1 MWLVL
6 RHPHYLG
13 VLWIGRDYPRLVDPL
28 PSLSLITIELDQEKL
43 DPLDLLSLLELL
55 EERPDAEMLGRVLL
69 RAGLGSYEQRS
80 DRTRDLDA
88 RVNHNAP
95 VKQRVRE
102 FHRRIAGTR
111 SEPSGF
117 PSTP

>member
-1 MWLVL
+1 MGLVP

-13 VLWIGRDYPRLVDPL
+13 DLWIGGTTPGCST
-28 PSLSLITIELDQEKL
+28 PSLRCHLSQSNSTPEEF

-55 EERPDAEMLGRVLL
+55 DEGPGAEMLGRVLL
-69 RAGLGSYEQRS
+69 RAGLGSYEQRF
-80 DRTRDLDA
+80 DRTRDINA
-88 RVNHNAP
+88 RVNHNAA

-102 FHRRIAGTR
+102 FHRRIPGTR

-117 PSTP
+117 RSTP